1 MCLHAEKMVA
11 VLDDSFP
18 GNLEKLESDE
28 GTGLLD
34 KMDEHDKDCV
44 AKKMKN
50 GRTIL
55 GLFICA
61 PLEKHSIIFMLLARI

>member
-11 VLDDSFP
+11 ADDNFP

-28 GTGLLD
+28 GTGLD
-34 KMDEHDKDCV
+34 KMDEHNKDCV

-50 GRTIL
+50 GRIL
-55 GLFICA
+55 CLLVCS
-61 PLEKHSIIFMLLARI
+61 PLEKKLSIIFMLG